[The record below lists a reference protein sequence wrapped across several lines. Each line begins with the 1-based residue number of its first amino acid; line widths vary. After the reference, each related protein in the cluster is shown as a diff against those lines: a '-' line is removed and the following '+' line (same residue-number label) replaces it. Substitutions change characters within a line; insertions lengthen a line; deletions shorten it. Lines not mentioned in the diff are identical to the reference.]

1 MMIRVTTL
9 TIHTVLKMKASFSH
23 DSITTAAAA
32 ALIVAAAAA
41 RTWASTVAA
50 TPLPTRGRSWAC
62 AARDC
67 QESPPSA
74 FRARL
79 TVAQRKNS
87 CWLTNALI
95 HKYFLGDE
103 TNARGFR
110 ECAAAY
116 CQLRAHRRCRVS
128 LGNGRIVSGLPG
140 KNGRVL
146 LPLVF
151 NITLSPCLGLSVR
164 RVPSSIS
171 LSLSFS
177 LSRSHSLACHYL
189 LRPQLPS
196 LSLRGSLPVSCK
208 LDAPCRPWAARARKS
223 CGGSWPL

>member
-103 TNARGFR
+103 TRVALACKSALPHCSCGRNAAEPRGAWQR
-110 ECAAAY
+110 P
-116 CQLRAHRRCRVS
+116 
-128 LGNGRIVSGLPG
+128 NVSGLPG

-146 LPLVF
+146 LSLVF
-151 NITLSPCLGLSVR
+151 NI
-164 RVPSSIS
+164 
-171 LSLSFS
+171 
-177 LSRSHSLACHYL
+177 
-189 LRPQLPS
+189 
-196 LSLRGSLPVSCK
+196 
-208 LDAPCRPWAARARKS
+208 
-223 CGGSWPL
+223 